1 MNSGTTSGN
10 AMFYIAESDKSFH
23 EATVDLEAVLPRLG
37 LAILHAHDLAA
48 IFSGK
53 GIEFDDDCKIYEICS
68 YRQMEK
74 MLASDMR
81 LGMVLPWR
89 ISVFTDNGATRI
101 GLLRPAQLLSLLS
114 GNPDLSRLVGEL
126 EEKAIQA
133 VDETR

>member
-1 MNSGTTSGN
+1 MNSSATTGN
-10 AMFYIAESDKSFH
+10 AMFYIAESDKSFY

-37 LAILHAHDLAA
+37 LAILHVHDLGS
-48 IFSGK
+48 IFRGK

-74 MLASDMR
+74 MLALDMR
-81 LGMVLPWR
+81 LGAVLPWR

-101 GLLRPAQLLSLLS
+101 GLLRPAQLLAPLS
-114 GNPDLSRLVGEL
+114 ANAELSRLVGEL

>member
-1 MNSGTTSGN
+1 MNSSAGSEN
-10 AMFYIAESDKSFH
+10 SMFYIAESDKSFY

-37 LAILHAHDLAA
+37 FAILHAHDLSAV
-48 IFSGK
+48 FRGK

-68 YRQMEK
+68 YRQLEK
-74 MLASDMR
+74 MLAIDMR
-81 LGMVLPWR
+81 LGTALPWR

-101 GLLRPAQLLSLLS
+101 GLLRPAHLLSLLS
-114 GNPDLSRLVGEL
+114 GNAELSRLAREF